1 MNSYDKIKEHI
12 RIHAY
17 SKGQYKGEAP
27 VDRRSKSQFR
37 VADRGDHVAVA
48 FHQTDIFKVYPDGKL
63 TVDCHGWVNSMTTKT
78 QLGIAARKFIPHRLS
93 IYNKVVMGISQ
104 TVCNGYAY
112 YDGITFDGEGN
123 LISEP
128 RTFEARRINKVESKE
143 FMDGIKTS
151 GFKGMFPLLYATA
164 PLEAVSFIAGFRNT
178 PDLTDPDDAD
188 HWSAVVQKA
197 KVEQVG
203 KWDNVAGHKWIW
215 VERDD
220 AKGAWSRIMKEY
232 KRAMYDTIATE
243 VTHTDQL

>member
-1 MNSYDKIKEHI
+1 MTAYDKIKEHI

-17 SKGQYKGEAP
+17 TKGQYKGDAP

-37 VADRGDHVAVA
+37 VADRGDHVAVR
-48 FHQTDIFKVYPDGKL
+48 FHHTDIFKVYPDGKL
-63 TVDCHGWVNSMTTKT
+63 TVHCNGWVNSMTTKT
-78 QLGIAARKFIPHRLS
+78 QLGIAARKFLPYRLS
-93 IYNKVVMGISQ
+93 IYNKVIMGISQ
-104 TVCNGYAY
+104 TTCNGYAY

-151 GFKGMFPLLYATA
+151 GFKDMFPLLYATA
-164 PLEAVSFIAGFRNT
+164 PLGGVHYIGGFRNT

-188 HWSAVVQKA
+188 HWAAVVQKA
-197 KVEQVG
+197 KVEQKGVWG
-203 KWDNVAGHKWIW
+203 AAAGHKWEW
-215 VERDD
+215 VEIDN
-220 AKGAWSRIMKEY
+220 AKGAWSRIMKDY
-232 KRAMYDTIATE
+232 KRFMYETIGTE

>member
-1 MNSYDKIKEHI
+1 MTAYDKIKEHI

-17 SKGQYKGEAP
+17 SKGQFKGDAP

-37 VADRGDHVAVA
+37 VADRGTYMAVK
-48 FHQTDIFKVYPDGKL
+48 FHHTDIFKAYPDGSL

-78 QLGIAARKFIPHRLS
+78 QLGIAARKFLPYRLS
-93 IYNKVVMGISQ
+93 IYNKVIMGISQ
-104 TVCNGYAY
+104 TACNGYAY

-128 RTFEARRINKVESKE
+128 KTFEAKRINKVESKE
-143 FMDGIKTS
+143 FLDGIKTS
-151 GFKGMFPLLYATA
+151 GFKDMFPLLYATA
-164 PLEAVSFIAGFRNT
+164 PLEAVSFIGGFRNT

-188 HWSAVVQKA
+188 HWAAVIQKA

-203 KWDNVAGHKWIW
+203 LWETGVGHKWIW
-215 VERDD
+215 KEIDN

-232 KRAMYDTIATE
+232 KRDMYDTIATE